1 METLLSNETERP
13 VLAVRSLKKSFGDLH
28 VLKDVSFDL
37 HRRGILGV
45 IGPSGSGK
53 STMLR
58 CINFLETPTAGTI
71 LLDGEAVGIVE
82 EPNGTRRAVAPVVLQ
97 SQRARMAMVFQSF
110 NLWPHMNALENVIE
124 GLVTVKRMPKP
135 AAAKVARDT
144 LARVGMRAKENEY
157 PSRLSGG
164 QQQRVGIARA
174 LAMDPKVL
182 LFDEPTSALDPEL
195 VGEVLG
201 VMADLARNGTTMI
214 VVTHEMGF
222 ARDVCDQVLF
232 LEGGIIADRG
242 SPDHIFSASTNPRTR
257 AFLSRYGRQAAREV

>member
-1 METLLSNETERP
+1 VTPLPREMERP

-28 VLKDVSFDL
+28 VLKDVSFEL
-37 HRRGILGV
+37 HRHGILGV

-71 LLDGEAVGIVE
+71 LLDGEAVGTIE
-82 EPNGTRRAVAPVVLQ
+82 DPDGTRRAVAAAVLQ
-97 SQRARMAMVFQSF
+97 NQRARMSMVFQSF
-110 NLWPHMNALENVIE
+110 NLWPHMNALENVME
-124 GLVTVKRMPKP
+124 GLLTVKRLPK
-135 AAAKVARDT
+135 AAAAELARET

-157 PSRLSGG
+157 PARLSGG

-174 LAMDPKVL
+174 LAMEPKVL

-201 VMADLARNGTTMI
+201 VMTDLARNGTTMI

-232 LEGGIIADRG
+232 LEDGIIVDRG
-242 SPDHIFSASTNPRTR
+242 SPDHIFRGSDNPRTR
-257 AFLSRYGRQAAREV
+257 AFLSRYGRQAASAG